1 MDGFDEY
8 AAAALAAAGA
18 PLGEGDL
25 DLLRFV
31 DAMFAPTMAGLD
43 AVDLSDLDPEPALDP
58 SRAP

>member
-1 MDGFDEY
+1 MEEFDRF
-8 AAAALAAAGA
+8 AAAALPAMGA

-31 DAMFAPTMAGLD
+31 AAAFAPAIEALD
-43 AVDLSDLDPEPALDP
+43 AVDLRDLDPEPALDP

>member
-1 MDGFDEY
+1 MEEFDRF
-8 AAAALAAAGA
+8 AAAALPAMGA

-31 DAMFAPTMAGLD
+31 AAAFAPAIDALD
-43 AVDLSDLDPEPALDP
+43 AVDLRDLDPEPALDP